1 MVTFDKMLPNIKNV
15 LDKHFHILSINEQL
29 KKVFDEKR
37 SLPVA
42 EIRIY
47 TK

>member
-1 MVTFDKMLPNIKNV
+1 MVTFDKMLSNIKNV
-15 LDKHFHILSINEQL
+15 VDKHCHILSINEQL
-29 KKVFDEKR
+29 KKIFDKKR

>member
-1 MVTFDKMLPNIKNV
+1 MVTFDKMLSNIKNV
-15 LDKHFHILSINEQL
+15 VDKHCHILSINEQL
-29 KKVFDEKR
+29 KKAFDKKR